1 MSETPFIPPNAAHP
15 AGRKPPSRGC
25 LIVCGIIVG
34 VLTYIFT
41 GPLYPPGVVASF
53 WQSHSMWMMGRA
65 LNSYADDHD
74 GQLPPAFQELFP
86 KYLQKENLFAWGYH
100 DERGD
105 GTFEWLYYP
114 LGKLNDLP
122 RDTIILAA
130 PRTSFDFL
138 WRRQRLVRYRG
149 LGFHHIP
156 EADFQRLIREQN
168 SPTSF
173 PSPDH

>member
-1 MSETPFIPPNAAHP
+1 MNP

-25 LIVCGIIVG
+25 LIACGIIVV

-41 GPLYPPGVVASF
+41 GPLYPPGVNASF
-53 WQSHSMWMMGRA
+53 FQPHSAWMMGRA
-65 LNSYADDHD
+65 LSSYADDHD

-86 KYLQKENLFAWGYH
+86 KYLQKEDVFVWGYH
-100 DERGD
+100 DERGE
-105 GTFEWLYYP
+105 GSFEWLYYP
-114 LGKLNDLP
+114 RGKLNDLP

-138 WRRQRLVRYRG
+138 WRRQRLVKYRG
-149 LGFHHIP
+149 LGFRHIP
-156 EADFQRLIREQN
+156 EAEFQRLIREQTPPAA
-168 SPTSF
+168 S